1 MTESLPWPPSV
12 RTPIFTPQPYDP
24 DAIDLSAIHREKTRA
39 EHYARVARARDG
51 ASHGK

>member
-1 MTESLPWPPSV
+1 MILAPKSGDWKIERLPKN
-12 RTPIFTPQPYDP
+12 P

-51 ASHGK
+51 ETSHG